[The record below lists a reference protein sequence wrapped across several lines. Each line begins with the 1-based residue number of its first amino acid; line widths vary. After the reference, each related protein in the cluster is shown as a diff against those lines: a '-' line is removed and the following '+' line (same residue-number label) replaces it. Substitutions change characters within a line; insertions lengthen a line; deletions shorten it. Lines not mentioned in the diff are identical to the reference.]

1 MIIFEKRAAIKAF
14 YYLMAVDGT
23 VSADEIECFDA
34 IGSELDPDDFPAYRN
49 AIIEECEAQLNNVID
64 EDDHYDVVM
73 EGMDKALA
81 SRIDDPEQGVTLR
94 LLVWNMLVIAF
105 SNQDYSSV
113 ERRLIKHIVRITD
126 MDRSIFLEMEQII
139 KTNAAVESERHWIA
153 QSNRPYSE
161 IRPIA
166 DELERRQKVVL
177 SCARQLIED
186 ELFDPIEKASLPAN
200 GLYVGA
206 ADAMKKLG
214 RAVKTKTTELGGKTV
229 ETTRSVFS
237 GISKRTKGLFGGKK
251 ASNGEDSPE
260 AEEDISSESAE

>member
-94 LLVWNMLVIAF
+94 LLI
-105 SNQDYSSV
+105 
-113 ERRLIKHIVRITD
+113 
-126 MDRSIFLEMEQII
+126 
-139 KTNAAVESERHWIA
+139 
-153 QSNRPYSE
+153 
-161 IRPIA
+161 
-166 DELERRQKVVL
+166 
-177 SCARQLIED
+177 
-186 ELFDPIEKASLPAN
+186 
-200 GLYVGA
+200 
-206 ADAMKKLG
+206 
-214 RAVKTKTTELGGKTV
+214 
-229 ETTRSVFS
+229 
-237 GISKRTKGLFGGKK
+237 
-251 ASNGEDSPE
+251 
-260 AEEDISSESAE
+260 